1 VLTFLVAGLVAG
13 GVYAIASVGL
23 VLTYS
28 SSRVFNFAH
37 GALAFFIA
45 VTFYELAFAHGLN
58 KYASAGLAVFVI
70 SPLIG
75 LFLWAVLFR
84 RLTETPPTVRLVATV
99 GLFVAI
105 QPLTHILYG
114 TREIQDLQGIGPY
127 PHHNYKWLGVP
138 LDSDQ
143 LIAIGV
149 TVLLAIAL
157 FVLLRYTAFGLS
169 MRATVDAPVL
179 ASTSGINTTMVTAGS
194 WMIGTTLA
202 GISGV
207 LLAPIKGYSFVQF
220 TFLILGAFAGVVIAK
235 MHSLPLAFFGAL
247 LVGVAQNMIRW
258 EPIANVIDKVLPE
271 DTVWNRGLQASLPF
285 IIMLIFLVAYRD
297 LGRERFVVDT
307 RRAID
312 EPEIVDDHAPEVD
325 LGATDLA
332 AAPTAAATRRRFPK
346 LRVSGGAV
354 VLVVAWLFLPVWLTG
369 TLAPWLGITTRGVCV
384 AIILLS
390 YTVVAGEGGMISL
403 CQITFAGIGGVLVG
417 QFIVNQGMSV
427 LAAAALAVVI
437 VVPIGVLAALPSLR
451 LGDLYVALAT
461 LAFAELV
468 QNTWFQYQGINNFGS
483 GVVVPRPKIG
493 SVALGGDAAFF
504 RTVLI
509 VFVIAA
515 ILVRNLQRST
525 TGLTLAAMRSSEPA
539 AATTGISVV
548 RAKLVAFGVSAAIA
562 AVGGAFFV
570 QYARVA
576 LPQEFLWPIGL
587 VWLAIY
593 VTWGVRSRT
602 AALIGGLLF
611 ALLPY
616 AFDKVITDT
625 LHWSDTWLEI
635 PTLLFGLGAIGLARE
650 PRGALAQIRDGRR
663 RRTRR
668 RASKQT
674 SAGATPASPEAAL
687 A

>member
-1 VLTFLVAGLVAG
+1 MLVFLVAGLVAG

-37 GALAFFIA
+37 GALAYFVA
-45 VTFYELAFAHGLN
+45 VTFYNLAFQHGIN
-58 KYASAGLAVFVI
+58 KYVAAAFAMFVV
-70 SPLIG
+70 SPLMG

-84 RLTETPPTVRLVATV
+84 RLTDTPPAVRLVATV

-105 QPLTHILYG
+105 PPLTHILYG
-114 TREIQDLQGIGPY
+114 TREIQGVQGVGPY
-127 PHHNYKWLGVP
+127 PAHNFKWLGVP

-143 LIAIGV
+143 LIVIAA

-157 FVLLRYTAFGLS
+157 FVLLRHTAFGLS

-179 ASTSGINTTMVTAGS
+179 ASTSGINTTVVTASS

-207 LLAPIKGYSFVQF
+207 LLAPIKGYSFIQF

-235 MHSLPLAFFGAL
+235 MHSLPLAFLGAL

-258 EPIANVIDKVLPE
+258 EPIANVIDNVLPE

-285 IIMLIFLVAYRD
+285 LIMLVFLIAYRD

-307 RRAID
+307 RRAVD
-312 EPEIVDDHAPEVD
+312 DPEIIDDHAPEVD
-325 LGATDLA
+325 LGAAEPA
-332 AAPTAAATRRRFPK
+332 ASRGRRRFPT
-346 LRVSGGAV
+346 LRFSGGAI
-354 VLVVAWLFLPVWLTG
+354 VLVLAWLLLPLWLTG
-369 TLAPWLGITTRGVCV
+369 SRAPWLGITTRGVCV

-417 QFIVNQGMSV
+417 QFVANQGMSV
-427 LAAAALAVVI
+427 LAAAVLAVVI

-483 GVVVPRPKIG
+483 GVAVPRPVVG
-493 SVALGGDAAFF
+493 SVRLGGDAAFF

-509 VFVIAA
+509 VFVVAA
-515 ILVRNLQRST
+515 IIVRNLQRST
-525 TGLTLAAMRSSEPA
+525 TGLTLAAVRSSEPA

-570 QYARVA
+570 QYARTA
-576 LPQEFLWPIGL
+576 LPQQFLWPIGL

-616 AFDKVITDT
+616 AFERLVTDT
-625 LHWSDTWLEI
+625 LRWSDTWLEV

-650 PRGALAQIRDGRR
+650 PRGALAQIREGRR
-663 RRTRR
+663 RRDRR
-668 RASKQT
+668 RAAKQVAART
-674 SAGATPASPEAAL
+674 TPSSTEAAL

>member
-1 VLTFLVAGLVAG
+1 MLTFLVAGLVAG

-37 GALAFFIA
+37 GALAYFVA
-45 VTFYELAFAHGLN
+45 VTFYELAFQRGVN
-58 KYASAGLAVFVI
+58 KYVAAAVAMFVV
-70 SPLIG
+70 SPLLG
-75 LFLWAVLFR
+75 LFLWATLFR
-84 RLTETPPTVRLVATV
+84 QLTETPPAVRVVATV

-105 QPLTHILYG
+105 QPLAGILYG
-114 TREIQDLQGIGPY
+114 TREIQDLRGLGPY
-127 PHHNYKWLGVP
+127 PHDTYRWLGVP

-143 LIAIGV
+143 VIAISV
-149 TVLLAIAL
+149 TVLLAVAL

-258 EPIANVIDKVLPE
+258 EPIANAIAKVLPA

-285 IIMLIFLVAYRD
+285 LIMLVFLLAYRD

-312 EPEIVDDHAPEVD
+312 DPELVDDQPSVADRVAPDGSRSRRFV
-325 LGATDLA
+325 
-332 AAPTAAATRRRFPK
+332 RRR
-346 LRVSGGAV
+346 VSAGAV
-354 VLVVAWLFLPVWLTG
+354 VLALAWLLLPLWLTG
-369 TLAPWLGITTRGVCV
+369 TRAPWLGITTRGVCV

-417 QFIVNQGMSV
+417 QFVVNQGLSV
-427 LAAAALAVVI
+427 LAAAVLAVVI
-437 VVPIGVLAALPSLR
+437 VVPIGMLVALPSLR
-451 LGDLYVALAT
+451 LGDLYIALAT

-468 QNTWFQYQGINNFGS
+468 QNTWFQYPGINNFNA
-483 GVVVPRPKIG
+483 GVPVPRPRVGTIG
-493 SVALGGDAAFF
+493 LGGDAAFF

-509 VFVIAA
+509 VFVVAA
-515 ILVRNLQRST
+515 LLVRNLQRST
-525 TGLTLAAMRSSEPA
+525 TGLTLAATRSSEAA
-539 AATTGISVV
+539 AATTGISVM
-548 RAKLVAFGVSAAIA
+548 RAKLVTFGVSAAIA

-570 QYARVA
+570 QYARTA
-576 LPQEFLWPIGL
+576 LPTQFVWPIGL

-593 VTWGVRSRT
+593 VTWGVRSPT
-602 AALIGGLLF
+602 AALVGGLLF

-616 AFDKVITDT
+616 AFERLISDR
-625 LHWSDTWLEI
+625 LGWSDTWLQV
-635 PTLLFGLGAIGLARE
+635 PQLLFGLGAIGLARE
-650 PRGALAQIRDGRR
+650 PRGVLAQIREGRKR
-663 RRTRR
+663 GTRR
-668 RASKQT
+668 RAAKRAARLAR
-674 SAGATPASPEAAL
+674 AGGNAGKGSSEAVL